1 MLVADAVEHMG
12 KGLHRGD
19 DELLAVLE
27 ILGELLG
34 LGGARAFLY
43 RADDAAHLGKA
54 LDRLA
59 DLFVE
64 QAAVGDD
71 DHGIKDRL
79 PVLGQ
84 ADQLMG

>member
-1 MLVADAVEHMG
+1 MFIADTVEHMG

-19 DELLAVLE
+19 DQLFPVLE
-27 ILGELLG
+27 IFRELLG
-34 LGGARAFLY
+34 LGSARALLH
-43 RADDAAHLGKA
+43 RADDAAHLSKA

-64 QAAVGDD
+64 QTAVGDD

-84 ADQLMG
+84 AN